1 MTYYRHALVLA
12 HDEIDGKILLSH
24 GSKMAHTLGT
34 KITIGHISSDYRE
47 LQYLNDNTIVD
58 KQSKHVIEAKE
69 MLAELAKSID
79 FPTGIEELVSITR
92 FKDIA
97 NLINERQIDLLIVGH
112 KNRLFGVLSSYSFE
126 FINRI
131 NIDVLVQHIP
141 NEKSLTEAL

>member
-12 HDEIDGKILLSH
+12 HDAIDGEVLLTH
-24 GSKMAHTLGT
+24 GCKMAHALGT
-34 KITIGHISSDYRE
+34 KITIGHIRSDYRE

-69 MLAELAKSID
+69 MFSELAKNID
-79 FPTGIEELVSITR
+79 FPAGIEELASITR
-92 FKDIA
+92 FKDIDH
-97 NLINERQIDLLIVGH
+97 LISERQIDLLIVGH

-131 NIDVLVQHIP
+131 DIDVLVQHIHS
-141 NEKSLTEAL
+141 KK